1 MPDPSERGWRLPS
14 HTFCRRGTEEELLRW
29 LLARHYVT
37 RAPSILVVPILGSPM
52 TSEPADV
59 P

>member
-14 HTFCRRGTEEELLRW
+14 HTFCGRGAEEELLRW
-29 LLARHYVT
+29 LPARHYVT